1 MYNYLTYI
9 DNFPI
14 GDRKLIYDFFFFF
27 CYSQKFSNSIIFVL
41 LYILIY

>member
-14 GDRKLIYDFFFFF
+14 GDRKLIYDFFFF